1 MAIEKPP
8 FVRQTLG
15 DLPKKDSFTIN
26 LNEEER
32 KDFEELKKILEQ
44 EKDATAMKQLAS
56 IGAKTLLDPKV
67 GLVLE
72 VVFKNKRKN
81 KRLGIISFDPL

>member
-1 MAIEKPP
+1 MSIENTP

-15 DLPKKDSFTIN
+15 DDPKKDSFTVN
-26 LNEEER
+26 FNEQER

-44 EKDATAMKQLAS
+44 EKDATAIKQLAS
-56 IGAKTLLDPKV
+56 IGAKTLLDPKTSHI
-67 GLVLE
+67 LE

-81 KRLGIISFDPL
+81 KRLGIVTFEV